1 MMLTM
6 TLRMVV
12 NDLVGQQATTPGGI
26 QQDSQYQAADSP
38 NDEGDKGHEEGFP
51 NRLKI
56 DGAQI
61 VVHQWASS
69 VGVGTVAD
77 AVGAAE
83 LDTSSRIRAACS
95 TA

>member
-1 MMLTM
+1 MK
-6 TLRMVV
+6 RV
-12 NDLVGQQATTPGGI
+12 
-26 QQDSQYQAADSP
+26 S
-38 NDEGDKGHEEGFP
+38 P

-77 AVGAAE
+77 VVGAAE
-83 LDTSSRIRAACS
+83 LDTSSRIWTACS
-95 TA
+95 TALCRTRQGHRVIAQRAVMYLNDAAVDDLEGRPSVAYAS